1 MILLLVSLVSGL
13 AIGHAQDE
21 TAREPDLLLAWSDI
35 YSSTSSTMTL
45 SITFSTV
52 DLDNYNKP
60 SITPA
65 SADQVYSDETD
76 DSSNTVTMH
85 WQPRTNSSVDWTIDL
100 LMNYTVAAD
109 RVIFIGTTSVDC
121 IGNPM
126 NTGPFP
132 FTIADGQ
139 NVWVRLVITTRP
151 SPCYP
156 TPQELDTSRDP
167 QHPTNVRLTDL
178 ETAVKGVKNSLTINT
193 IVLVLVAVAILVFAG
208 FMIFVLRHQGA

>member
-1 MILLLVSLVSGL
+1 
-13 AIGHAQDE
+13 
-21 TAREPDLLLAWSDI
+21 
-35 YSSTSSTMTL
+35 MTL

-167 QHPTNVRLTDL
+167 RHPTNVRLTNVEDAL
-178 ETAVKGVKNSLTINT
+178 NGPWGVNFKLTIVI
-193 IVLVLVAVAILVFAG
+193 IVLALVVVAIIAFAVLNL
-208 FMIFVLRHQGA
+208 FVLRHQGA